1 MQAVG
6 DAMESQGWR
15 FLVGLVFLLALPAA
29 GQEATS
35 GQLSVDLS
43 YFNANKPTKST
54 AGLHSRYNF
63 SFLDRH
69 LKKTHLNLDL
79 NAEYGNAGPV
89 DFKRYQAMIGP
100 QFSRRLE
107 RFNLY
112 GHTLAGATY
121 IRLNEVFLRRDDT
134 PLGLQTATVTGPS
147 FGLGCGVEMDV
158 NDRVKIRAVQVD
170 IVPTRVF
177 GQWTTDTRLR
187 FGLVLK
193 LTQ

>member
-1 MQAVG
+1 M
-6 DAMESQGWR
+6 GWSFSWPFR
-15 FLVGLVFLLALPAA
+15 RRGRKPPAGSFRLTFPISMLTNPPKALRSSIAA
-29 GQEATS
+29 TTSLFSTATS
-35 GQLSVDLS
+35 
-43 YFNANKPTKST
+43 
-54 AGLHSRYNF
+54 
-63 SFLDRH
+63 
-69 LKKTHLNLDL
+69 KKTHLNLDL

-89 DFKRYQAMIGP
+89 DFKRYPAMIGP
-100 QFSRRLE
+100 QFSRRLG

-158 NDRVKIRAVQVD
+158 NDRVKIRAVQGD

-177 GQWTTDTRLR
+177 GRWTTDTRLR

>member
-1 MQAVG
+1 
-6 DAMESQGWR
+6 MESQGRR
-15 FLVGLVFLLALPAA
+15 FLVGLALLLTLPAT
-29 GQEATS
+29 GQETTS
-35 GQLSVDLS
+35 GRLSVDLS
-43 YFNANKPTKST
+43 YSHTSKPTKST
-54 AGLHSRYNF
+54 TGLHTRYNF
-63 SFLDRH
+63 SFLDRY
-69 LKKTHLNLDL
+69 LKRTNLKLDL
-79 NAEYGNAGPV
+79 NAEYGNAGLL

-100 QFSRRLE
+100 QFSHRIG

-121 IRLNEVFLRRDDT
+121 IRFNQAFLRRDDT
-134 PLGLQTATVTGPS
+134 PLGLQTATATGPT

-158 NDRVKIRAVQVD
+158 NEWVKVQAMQAD

-177 GQWTTDTRLR
+177 GRWTTDTRLR